1 MKNIILGMLISL
13 FLFSNSNAEIII
25 LKCQKNVYKYVNDN
39 NEIKTFQAVSS
50 AGDVWME
57 WPKTKVQDD
66 NKHFLKFADAES
78 IIDGYVV
85 TEKFKKLITK
95 SGIAKNGR
103 TIVDFKNKSYDTK
116 GTWKGKP
123 YKKKA
128 KCLLIHSE

>member
-1 MKNIILGMLISL
+1 
-13 FLFSNSNAEIII
+13 
-25 LKCQKNVYKYVNDN
+25 
-39 NEIKTFQAVSS
+39 
-50 AGDVWME
+50 ME
-57 WPKTKVQDD
+57 
-66 NKHFLKFADAES
+66 A

-85 TEKFKKLITK
+85 TEKFKKIITK

-128 KCLLIHSE
+128 KCLLIYSE